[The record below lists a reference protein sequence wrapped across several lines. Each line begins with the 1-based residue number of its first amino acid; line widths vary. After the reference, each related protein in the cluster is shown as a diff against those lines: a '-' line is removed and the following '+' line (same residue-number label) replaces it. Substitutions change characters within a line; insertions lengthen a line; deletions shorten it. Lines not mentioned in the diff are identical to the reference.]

1 MTGKTV
7 YIVMRCEWGEGGY
20 PVEVHISKEKAE
32 QRKEA
37 MNDVLQADGSKTY
50 YAEVVAMVVGKEID
64 DNDLL

>member
-32 QRKEA
+32 Q
-37 MNDVLQADGSKTY
+37 L
-50 YAEVVAMVVGKEID
+50 VVNPGRDER
-64 DNDLL
+64 